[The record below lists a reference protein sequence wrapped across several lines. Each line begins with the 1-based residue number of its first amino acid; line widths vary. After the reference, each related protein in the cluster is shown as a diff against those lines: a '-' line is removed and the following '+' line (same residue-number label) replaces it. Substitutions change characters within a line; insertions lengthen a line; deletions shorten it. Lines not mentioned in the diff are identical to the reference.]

1 MSGSVQDNS
10 GVVLLDILSKIQNSQ
25 AAEQKLIT
33 QLDKLTSQT
42 GYIIDDNILSIIS
55 SINSLS
61 ESRIAMF
68 SSVSQQADVLQSGV
82 ANSRIDLVSQ
92 LTLLGVVEDQ
102 INKAKESMENLQN
115 SNDTKMRLVE
125 INTYYGKR
133 YAAQSKLMKLIIL
146 ICIPLLILFILR
158 KKGLLPDLISKYAIA
173 ITIAVGAIFVI
184 RAAWDIHTRSN
195 MDFDEYQWNYEDP
208 SSHTPTVWQY
218 NKENLFNLD
227 NPIKALLS
235 NLGLC
240 VGSNC
245 CANGMYFDKAKQ
257 QCTSQAPAGLGVAAA
272 MANASKVKENFVCG
286 SGSNTLNAS
295 AFSRFNKDEE
305 KQNGISPFSY
315 SNDFALVQ

>member
-1 MSGSVQDNS
+1 MPGPVQDSS
-10 GVVLLDILSKIQNSQ
+10 GVVILDILSKIQESQ
-25 AAEQKLIT
+25 RAEQKLMT
-33 QLDKLTSQT
+33 ELYKLTSVN
-42 GYIIDDNILSIIS
+42 GYTIDDKIRAMTS
-55 SINSLS
+55 SITSLS

-68 SSVSQQADVLQSGV
+68 KTISDQADILQTGV
-82 ANSRIDLVSQ
+82 SNSRTDLVSQ

-102 INKAKESMENLQN
+102 LTKAKQSMSYLQN
-115 SNDTKMRLVE
+115 NNDTKMRLVE

-133 YAAQSKLMKLIIL
+133 YDAQSNLMKMIIL

-158 KKGLLPDLISKYAIA
+158 KKGLLPEMISKYAIG

-195 MDFDEYQWNYEDP
+195 MNFDEYEWNYEDP

-218 NKENLFNLD
+218 NKENLLNLD
-227 NPIKALLS
+227 NPLKLLLG

-245 CANGMYFDKAKQ
+245 CANGMYFDKSKQ
-257 QCTSQAPAGLGVAAA
+257 QCTAQAPVGLGVAAA
-272 MANASKVKENFVCG
+272 VKAASTVKENFVCG

-305 KQNGISPFSY
+305 RQNGISPYSY

>member
-1 MSGSVQDNS
+1 MPGPVQDSS
-10 GVVLLDILSKIQNSQ
+10 GVVILDILSKIKESQ
-25 AAEQKLIT
+25 GAEQKLMT
-33 QLDKLTSQT
+33 ELYKLTSVN
-42 GYIIDDNILSIIS
+42 GYTIDDKIRAMTS
-55 SINSLS
+55 SITSLS

-68 SSVSQQADVLQSGV
+68 KTISDQADILQTGV
-82 ANSRIDLVSQ
+82 SNSRTDLVSQ

-102 INKAKESMENLQN
+102 LTKAKESMSYLQN
-115 SNDTKMRLVE
+115 NNDTKMRLVE

-133 YAAQSKLMKLIIL
+133 YDAQSNLMKMIIL

-158 KKGLLPDLISKYAIA
+158 KKGLLPEMISKYAIG
-173 ITIAVGAIFVI
+173 ITIAIGAIFVM

-195 MDFDEYQWNYEDP
+195 MNFDEYEWNYEDP

-218 NKENLFNLD
+218 NKENLLNLD
-227 NPIKALLS
+227 NPLKLLMG

-245 CANGMYFDKAKQ
+245 CANGMYFDKSKQ

-272 MANASKVKENFVCG
+272 VKAASTVKENFVCG

-305 KQNGISPFSY
+305 RQNGISPYSY

>member
-1 MSGSVQDNS
+1 MPGPVQDSS
-10 GVVLLDILSKIQNSQ
+10 GVVILDILSKIKESQ
-25 AAEQKLIT
+25 GAEQKLMT
-33 QLDKLTSQT
+33 ELYKLTSVN
-42 GYIIDDNILSIIS
+42 GYTIDDKIRAMTS
-55 SINSLS
+55 SITSLS

-68 SSVSQQADVLQSGV
+68 KTISDQADILQTGV
-82 ANSRIDLVSQ
+82 SNSRTDLVSQ

-102 INKAKESMENLQN
+102 LTKAKESMSYLQN
-115 SNDTKMRLVE
+115 NNDTKMRLVE

-133 YAAQSKLMKLIIL
+133 YDAQSNLMKMIIL

-158 KKGLLPDLISKYAIA
+158 KKGLLPEMISKYAIG
-173 ITIAVGAIFVI
+173 ITIAVGAIFVM

-195 MDFDEYQWNYEDP
+195 MNFDEYEWNYEDP

-218 NKENLFNLD
+218 NKENLLNLD
-227 NPIKALLS
+227 NPLKLIMG

-245 CANGMYFDKAKQ
+245 CANGMYFDKNKQ

-272 MANASKVKENFVCG
+272 VKAASSVKENFVCG

-305 KQNGISPFSY
+305 RQNGISPYSY